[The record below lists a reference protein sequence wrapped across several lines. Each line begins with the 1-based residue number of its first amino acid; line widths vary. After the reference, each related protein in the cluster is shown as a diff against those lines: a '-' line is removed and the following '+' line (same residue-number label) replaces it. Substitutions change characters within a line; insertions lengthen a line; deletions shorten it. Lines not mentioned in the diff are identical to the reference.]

1 MIKKYLVLT
10 NDKSNSIIFKLFYK
24 CYKKF
29 TIIKSYQLYH
39 KLYNFKNFLSNFT
52 LAPLNKF
59 SRKKQVQSRKIKKN
73 TDLIAPIFKNIQK
86 IREEDLRISS
96 TTCRVN
102 YTKHTMNGELN

>member
-1 MIKKYLVLT
+1 MIKKYLALT

-59 SRKKQVQSRKIKKN
+59 LKKKQVQSRKIKKN
-73 TDLIAPIFKNIQK
+73 TDLIAPIFKNIHWKFEEK
-86 IREEDLRISS
+86 I
-96 TTCRVN
+96 
-102 YTKHTMNGELN
+102 